1 MAPLSHDLDDEQ
13 PVCIS
18 VIGGTLNVFP
28 DPVPIS
34 IKEKHRA
41 HWFLAGDGVIDSIK
55 FASANGPFRGGHN
68 IPKSKKHVLFRLRDV
83 VPPAE
88 GPVGRRELD
97 RVDDSVTGEEP
108 VRAMFFFDRDG
119 HGIRKN
125 VQGASYYANA
135 NWLFVVQVV

>member
-68 IPKSKKHVLFRLRDV
+68 IPKSKKHVLSDIV
-83 VPPAE
+83 VNNDHLKTKRFKYTVVVTLPSGKQIP
-88 GPVGRRELD
+88 LD
-97 RVDDSVTGEEP
+97 PHVEVMP
-108 VRAMFFFDRDG
+108 
-119 HGIRKN
+119 
-125 VQGASYYANA
+125 
-135 NWLFVVQVV
+135 